1 MILAV
6 DVAYTKEAAT
16 AAGVLFR
23 NWTDE
28 EPLKEFVISCTIPDN
43 YIPGRFYLRELP
55 CIAALLQQVPG
66 PIDFIVIDGFVY
78 LGRARKPGLG
88 KHLHD
93 MLEQKVAVIGVA
105 KTPFRDTPES
115 FEVLR
120 GKSRN
125 PLYITAEGIDE
136 ERAKLLIRKMHGKT
150 RIPALLN
157 YVDRLCRKS
166 ACR

>member
-6 DVAYTKEAAT
+6 DVAYKKESAI

-28 EPLKEFVISCTIPDN
+28 ESLKEFVISCAIPDN

-55 CIAALLQQVPG
+55 CIAALLQKVPD
-66 PIDFIVIDGFVY
+66 PFDCIVIDGFVY

-88 KHLHD
+88 KHLHV

-105 KTPFRDTPES
+105 KTPFRNTPES
-115 FEVLR
+115 CEVLR

-136 ERAKLLIRKMHGKT
+136 ERAKLLIRKMHGKA
-150 RIPALLN
+150 RIPTLLN

-166 ACR
+166 ARR